1 MPRLESQALKTVE
14 GADAQDRIRASE
26 DRIMESME
34 RFGEHA
40 IKRRRA
46 AAAAAHGVEAE
57 PAQAV
62 TLTEPQRTKIRGRLQ
77 ELVDAAS

>member
-14 GADAQDRIRASE
+14 SADAQTRIRASE
-26 DRIMESME
+26 DRIMVSMV
-34 RFGEHA
+34 RFGQHA

-46 AAAAAHGVEAE
+46 AAAAAQGVEAQ
-57 PAQAV
+57 PVQAV